1 MRSPTLPWP
10 VFVAAAL
17 TFGCGDGSTFEPA
30 DDDTGIEDDDTVP
43 DDDDTGPQGAAPVA
57 DAGGS
62 LWVEVGQTAVLDG
75 SGSYDPDARPLT
87 YAWSLQSAPAG
98 SAADIVGGTSVQAA
112 LVPDVEGTYTVELL
126 VDDGTQTATDS
137 AHVNATAGG
146 GGDDDDDDTPN
157 TPPVADAGSDRSTTE
172 GQEVTLDGSGS
183 FDHDGD
189 NLAYSWSAVAWPID
203 PPNLSGADGP
213 YPRFTPE
220 DAGTY
225 VVQLLVN
232 DGYVNSPPD
241 QVTISVDEAP
251 SDDDGCGC
259 GALARVSGPDP
270 LPGSIQLDT
279 AGPGHPGR
287 AGRAALAALAALA
300 VALRRTRR

>member
-1 MRSPTLPWP
+1 MRSPTASWP
-10 VFVAAAL
+10 FLVAAAL
-17 TFGCGDGSTFEPA
+17 ASACGDGSTFEPA
-30 DDDTGIEDDDTVP
+30 DDDVATEDDDSVP
-43 DDDDTGPQGAAPVA
+43 GDDDTGPQGAAPVA

-75 SGSYDPDARPLT
+75 SASYDPDARPLT
-87 YAWSLQSAPAG
+87 YDWSLLSAPAG
-98 SAADIVGGTSVQAA
+98 SAAGIVGSTSVQAA
-112 LVPDVEGTYTVELL
+112 LVPDVEGTYSVELL

-146 GGDDDDDDTPN
+146 GGDDDDDDVPN

-220 DAGTY
+220 DPGTY
-225 VVQLLVN
+225 VVQLIVN

-241 QVTISVDEAP
+241 QVTVTVEEGS
-251 SDDDGCGC
+251 SGDDGCGC
-259 GALARVSGPDP
+259 FATSRISGPDP
-270 LPGSIQLDT
+270 LPGSVQLDT
-279 AGPGHPGR
+279 AGPGRSGP
-287 AGRAALAALAALA
+287 AGRAALASLAALA